1 MAKPEGY
8 SAQDFSQHDR
18 VLMQRPYDFYDR
30 VRESG
35 CPVARSEKLGGF
47 WYTTNYAAARRV
59 YDDFRTFSSADG
71 TALPKQ
77 PLPLYPIDLDPP
89 QQTRMRKL
97 LNPIFLPDAILKY
110 RPRFDAIIGDL
121 LDEIAPKGEAELQEE
136 LVRPTLATVIM
147 PFLGVPKADWAMLA
161 HKLDFLTR
169 MRVEDPDT
177 CARYGEEL
185 SNYLYEF
192 AARRRGTPPEDDL
205 MQILIDARIGGEA
218 LTDEEIVGIAT
229 LVLFG
234 GLDTTSAVV
243 GMALWYLIEH
253 PDERARLL
261 DGEVDFPKA
270 LHEFVRYASPIQG
283 LRRTVT
289 RDTELEGCPLKAG
302 DYVMAMNG
310 AANHDPGKFPEPDQV
325 RFDRPIGNEHDHL
338 GFGGGAHICIGQHF
352 AKTLMETLIRAVF
365 DRLPDLRIR
374 DDFRPAFAVGES
386 RVLQTLPVSFCP
398 A

>member
-1 MAKPEGY
+1 VAKPEGY

-386 RVLQTLPVSFCP
+386 RVLQTLPVSFRP

>member
-1 MAKPEGY
+1 MADVKDYAVEE
-8 SAQDFSQHDR
+8 FSQHDR
-18 VLMQRPYDFYDR
+18 ALMQRPYDFYDK
-30 VRESG
+30 VRAGG
-35 CPVARSEKLGGF
+35 CPVARSEQLGGF
-47 WYTTNYAAARRV
+47 WYTTNYAATRRV

-97 LNPIFLPDAILKY
+97 LNPIFLPDAIQKY
-110 RPRFDAIIGDL
+110 RPRFEAIITEL
-121 LDEIAPKGEAELQEE
+121 LDEIAPKGEAELQEQ

-147 PFLGVPKADWAMLA
+147 PFLGVPRDDWDMLA

-177 CARYGEEL
+177 CAKYGVEL
-185 SNYLYEF
+185 SDYLYEF
-192 AARRRGTPPEDDL
+192 ATGRRGAPPEDDL
-205 MQILIDARIGGEA
+205 MQILIDARINDEA

-243 GMALWYLIEH
+243 GTALWYLIEH
-253 PDERARLL
+253 PGDRARLL
-261 DGEVDFPKA
+261 GGEVDFPKA
-270 LHEFVRYASPIQG
+270 LHEFVRYTSPIQG

-352 AKTLMETLIRAVF
+352 AKTLMETLIRAIF
-365 DRLPDLRIR
+365 DRLPDLRIQP
-374 DDFRPAFAVGES
+374 DFQPAFAVGES
-386 RVLQTLPVSFCP
+386 RVLKTLPVTFRAS
-398 A
+398 

>member
-1 MAKPEGY
+1 MADVKDYAVEE
-8 SAQDFSQHDR
+8 FSQHDR
-18 VLMQRPYDFYDR
+18 RLMQRPYDFYDK
-30 VRESG
+30 VREAG
-35 CPVARSEKLGGF
+35 CPVARSEQLGGF
-47 WYTTNYAAARRV
+47 WYTTNYAATRRV

-77 PLPLYPIDLDPP
+77 PLALYPIDLDPP

-97 LNPIFLPDAILKY
+97 LNPIFLPDAIQKY
-110 RPRFDAIIGDL
+110 RPRFEAIITELLDAI
-121 LDEIAPKGEAELQEE
+121 APAGEAELQEQ

-147 PFLGVPKADWAMLA
+147 PFLGVPRADWETLA

-169 MRVEDPDT
+169 MRVEDPET
-177 CARYGEEL
+177 CGRYGVEL
-185 SNYLYEF
+185 SDYLYEF
-192 AARRRGTPPEDDL
+192 ATRRRGSPPEDDL
-205 MQILIDARIGGEA
+205 MQILIDARINGEA

-243 GMALWYLIEH
+243 GTALWHLIEH
-253 PDERARLL
+253 PDDRERLL
-261 DGEVDFPKA
+261 SGAVDFPKA

-302 DYVMAMNG
+302 DFVMAMNG
-310 AANHDPGKFPEPDQV
+310 AANHDPGKFPEPDAV

-365 DRLPDLRIR
+365 ARLPDLRIKPG
-374 DDFRPAFAVGES
+374 FQPEFAVGES
-386 RVLQTLPVSFCP
+386 RVLKTLPVTFRTS
-398 A
+398 

>member
-1 MAKPEGY
+1 MADVKDYAAEE
-8 SAQDFSQHDR
+8 FSQHDR
-18 VLMQRPYDFYDR
+18 TLMQRPYDFYDK
-30 VRESG
+30 VRDTG
-35 CPVARSEKLGGF
+35 CPVARSEQLGGF
-47 WYTTNYAAARRV
+47 WYTTNYAATRRV

-97 LNPIFLPDAILKY
+97 LNPIFLPDAIRKY
-110 RPRFDAIIGDL
+110 RPRFGAIITEL
-121 LDEIAPKGEAELQEE
+121 LDTIAPAGEAELQEQ

-147 PFLGVPKADWAMLA
+147 PFLGVPRADWETLA

-169 MRVEDPDT
+169 MRVEDPET
-177 CARYGEEL
+177 CGRYGAEL
-185 SNYLYEF
+185 SDYLYEF
-192 AARRRGTPPEDDL
+192 ATRRRGSPPEDDL
-205 MQILIDARIGGEA
+205 MQILIDARINDEA

-243 GMALWYLIEH
+243 GTALWHLIEH
-253 PDERARLL
+253 PDDRERLL
-261 DGEVDFPKA
+261 SGAVDFPKA

-302 DYVMAMNG
+302 DFVMAMNG
-310 AANHDPGKFPEPDQV
+310 AANHDPGKFPEPDAV

-365 DRLPDLRIR
+365 ARLPDLRIKPG
-374 DDFRPAFAVGES
+374 FQPKFAVGES
-386 RVLQTLPVSFCP
+386 RVLKTLPVTFRAS
-398 A
+398 

>member
-1 MAKPEGY
+1 MANPEDY

-18 VLMQRPYDFYDR
+18 ALMQRPYEFYDK
-30 VRESG
+30 VRDSG

-77 PLPLYPIDLDPP
+77 PLALYPIDLDPP

-97 LNPIFLPDAILKY
+97 LNPIFLPDAIQKY
-110 RPRFDAIIGDL
+110 SPRFDEIIGTL
-121 LDEIAPKGEAELQEE
+121 LDEIVPKGEAELQED

-147 PFLGVPKADWAMLA
+147 PFLGVPKPDWAMLA

-169 MRVEDPDT
+169 MRVDDPET
-177 CARYGEEL
+177 CGRYGEEL
-185 SNYLYEF
+185 SAYLFEF
-192 AARRRGTPPEDDL
+192 AVARRAAPPEDDL
-205 MQILIDARIGGEA
+205 MQILIDARIGDEA

-253 PDERARLL
+253 PEERAQLL
-261 DGEVDFPKA
+261 NNHVDFPKA

-310 AANHDPGKFPEPDQV
+310 AANHDPGKFPDPAEV

-365 DRLPDLRIR
+365 DRLPNLQLR
-374 DDFRPAFAVGES
+374 DDFRPTFAVGES
-386 RVLQTLPVSFCP
+386 RVLQTLPVTFR
-398 A
+398 AA